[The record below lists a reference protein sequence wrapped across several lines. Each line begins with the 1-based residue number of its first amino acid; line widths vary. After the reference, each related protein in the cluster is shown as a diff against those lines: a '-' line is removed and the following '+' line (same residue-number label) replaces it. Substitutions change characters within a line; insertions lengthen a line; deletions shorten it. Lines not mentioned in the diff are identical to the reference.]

1 MKIIIRI
8 NMTKKNNI
16 DSNKEKNK
24 TLWKKRLLLFK
35 KKFYSLK
42 FNNK

>member
-35 KKFYSLK
+35 KNFIL
-42 FNNK
+42 